1 MATRVALEQEMASQR
16 GEIARLEAEV
26 KAVRGYI
33 ASNEHV
39 LDGQPESLRAITQDG
54 LARARANLA
63 RQEAELH
70 IAQQALAGTQRVLAK
85 LIEVERK
92 QAEVRKYEQ
101 DLDNLMALLE
111 KARGDLANL
120 ENEMLTLTGPVAIP
134 SYQLVFADGQAL
146 ALPTDRSE
154 FVVGCTDQADRIFPD
169 VDLTPYGGKTGGV
182 SRRHALIRFLNGS
195 WTIMDLGS
203 SNGTFINEMPVAAN
217 VPLALQDRARLRF
230 GAIAASFISSSPGKT
245 VRL

>member
-70 IAQQALAGTQRVLAK
+70 IAQQALAGTQRVLA
-85 LIEVERK
+85 
-92 QAEVRKYEQ
+92 
-101 DLDNLMALLE
+101 
-111 KARGDLANL
+111 
-120 ENEMLTLTGPVAIP
+120 
-134 SYQLVFADGQAL
+134 
-146 ALPTDRSE
+146 
-154 FVVGCTDQADRIFPD
+154 
-169 VDLTPYGGKTGGV
+169 
-182 SRRHALIRFLNGS
+182 
-195 WTIMDLGS
+195 
-203 SNGTFINEMPVAAN
+203 
-217 VPLALQDRARLRF
+217 
-230 GAIAASFISSSPGKT
+230 
-245 VRL
+245 

>member
-1 MATRVALEQEMASQR
+1 
-16 GEIARLEAEV
+16 
-26 KAVRGYI
+26 
-33 ASNEHV
+33 
-39 LDGQPESLRAITQDG
+39 
-54 LARARANLA
+54 
-63 RQEAELH
+63 
-70 IAQQALAGTQRVLAK
+70 K